1 MSNNGLLCMCVG
13 IYLVIV
19 RVKTGAVLSLIVTD
33 HINIDYCKGR
43 KHQAKTFLR
52 WCQKK
57 KKKKR
62 PDELAVKAFE
72 MSERAMGT

>member
-57 KKKKR
+57 KKR

>member
-57 KKKKR
+57 
-62 PDELAVKAFE
+62 
-72 MSERAMGT
+72 